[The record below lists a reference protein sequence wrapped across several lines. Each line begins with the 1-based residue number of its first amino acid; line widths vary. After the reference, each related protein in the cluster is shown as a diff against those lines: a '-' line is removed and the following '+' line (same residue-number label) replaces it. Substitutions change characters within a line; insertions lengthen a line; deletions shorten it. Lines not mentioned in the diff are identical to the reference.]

1 MSTQWTDAALV
12 AAARSGSDNA
22 FAILVDRHQQAVRSF
37 LRRVCGHEA
46 DADDLAQET
55 FLAAWTA
62 LRTLDEPARV
72 RSWLFGI
79 AWRRTQG
86 MARSMSRTR
95 RRETDWQAE
104 RADSDQPG
112 TELNIAMQQALAQL
126 PPDQRAAVALCLAGD
141 WSHADAG
148 RILEMPLGT
157 VKSHVL
163 RGRARLVEILGVRD
177 DET

>member
-1 MSTQWTDAALV
+1 MSTQMTDAALV
-12 AAARSGSDNA
+12 GAARSGSDTA
-22 FAILVDRHQQAVRSF
+22 FAKIVDRHQQAVRSF

-62 LRTLDEPARV
+62 LRTLDEPDRI

-79 AWRRTQG
+79 AWRQAKG

-104 RADSDQPG
+104 RPEHDQPG

-126 PPDQRAAVALCLAGD
+126 PADQRAAIALCLAGD
-141 WSHADAG
+141 WSHGDAAK
-148 RILEMPLGT
+148 ILEMPLGT

-177 DET
+177 DEH

>member
-1 MSTQWTDAALV
+1 MSGQGTDATLV
-12 AAARSGSDNA
+12 AAARAGSDNA
-22 FAILVDRHQQAVRSF
+22 FARLVDRHQQAVRSF
-37 LRRVCGHEA
+37 LRRVCRHEA

-55 FLAAWTA
+55 FLAAWTS
-62 LRTLDEPARV
+62 LRTLDKPERV

-79 AWRRTQG
+79 AWRRAQG

-95 RRETDWQAE
+95 RRETDWQGE
-104 RADSDQPG
+104 RPEHDAPG

-141 WSHADAG
+141 WSHADAAK
-148 RILEMPLGT
+148 ILEMPLGT

-163 RGRARLVEILGVRD
+163 RGRARLLEILGVRD
-177 DET
+177 DEN

>member
-1 MSTQWTDAALV
+1 MATQATDAALV
-12 AAARSGSDNA
+12 AAARSGSDSA
-22 FAILVDRHQQAVRSF
+22 FARLVDRHQQAVRGF

-46 DADDLAQET
+46 DADDLAQDT

-62 LRTLDEPARV
+62 LRTLDEPERV

-79 AWRRTQG
+79 AWRRAKG

-104 RADSDQPG
+104 RPEHDQPG
-112 TELNIAMQQALAQL
+112 TEMNIAMQQALAQL
-126 PPDQRAAVALCLAGD
+126 PPDQRAVVALCLAGD
-141 WSHADAG
+141 WSHADAAA
-148 RILEMPLGT
+148 ILEMPLGT

-163 RGRARLVEILGVRD
+163 RGRARLVQILGVRD